1 VTHAILIRQVGGPE
15 TLKWEEIEVAP
26 PGPREVLIRHQAVG
40 VNFADVYM
48 RSGNHP
54 APLKF
59 PAILGVEGAGTI
71 EQAGAEVRDFAVGDR
86 VAYFGVLGAYAET
99 RIVPAERLIRLP
111 PLVTTATA
119 AAILTKG
126 ITARYLCRQAYPVG
140 PGDVVLV
147 HAAAGGVGTILAQ
160 LSAAQGAEVIGTVG
174 SDRKVDAA
182 RRNGCRDVIILER
195 EQLAPRLFAITDG
208 RKATVVFDSM
218 GGDYTLASLD
228 CLRPRGTL
236 VTYGRTTGYP
246 HAITPF
252 QDLMQ
257 KGSLKVT
264 MTQLVDFVRDRADID
279 EAAAD
284 LFAAV
289 EKGQLVAAI
298 GQSYP
303 LRDAAQAHRD
313 LEARKTVGSVVL
325 LA

>member
-1 VTHAILIRQVGGPE
+1 VGGPE
-15 TLKWEEIEVAP
+15 TLKWEPIDVAS
-26 PGPREVLIRHQAVG
+26 PGPREVLIRQEAVG
-40 VNFADVYM
+40 VNFADIYM

-54 APLKF
+54 APLKL
-59 PAILGVEGAGTI
+59 PAILGVEGAGAI
-71 EQAGAEVRDFAVGDR
+71 EQVGAEVSDFGVGDR
-86 VAYFGVLGAYAET
+86 VAYFGVLGAYAEA
-99 RIVPAERLIRLP
+99 RVVPADRLIRLP
-111 PLVTTATA
+111 TSVTAATA
-119 AAILTKG
+119 VAILTKG

-140 PGDVVLV
+140 PDDVVLV
-147 HAAAGGVGTILAQ
+147 HAAAGGVGSILAQ
-160 LSAAQGAEVIGTVG
+160 LSAAQGATVIGTVG
-174 SDRKVDAA
+174 SDRKADAA
-182 RRNGCRDVIILER
+182 GRNGCQDVIVLDR
-195 EQLAPRLFAITDG
+195 EPLAPRLAVLTEG

-236 VTYGRTTGYP
+236 VSYGRTTGYP

-257 KGSLKVT
+257 KGSLKFT

-279 EAAAD
+279 EAAGD

-289 EKGQLVAAI
+289 QKGALIPAI

-313 LEARKTVGSVVL
+313 LEGRKTVGSVVL

>member
-1 VTHAILIRQVGGPE
+1 
-15 TLKWEEIEVAP
+15 
-26 PGPREVLIRHQAVG
+26 VG

-54 APLKF
+54 APLKL
-59 PAILGVEGAGTI
+59 PAVLGVEGAGAI
-71 EQAGAEVRDFAVGDR
+71 EQIGAEVREFTVGDR
-86 VAYFGVLGAYAET
+86 VAYFGVLGAYAEA
-99 RIVPAERLIRLP
+99 RVVPADRLIRLP
-111 PLVTTATA
+111 PSVTASTAV
-119 AAILTKG
+119 AILTKG

-140 PGDVVLV
+140 PTDVVLV

-160 LSAAQGAEVIGTVG
+160 LSAAQGARVVGTVG
-174 SDRKVDAA
+174 SDRKADAA
-182 RRNGCRDVIILER
+182 LRNGCHDVIVLDR
-195 EQLAPRLFAITDG
+195 DQLAPRLAALTEG

-236 VTYGRTTGYP
+236 VSYGRTTGYP
-246 HAITPF
+246 RAITPF

-279 EAAAD
+279 EAAGD

-289 EKGQLVAAI
+289 QCGQLTPAI

-313 LEARKTVGSVVL
+313 LESRNTVGSVVL
-325 LA
+325 LV